1 MVCTVYKKYGDVYN
15 DCVLDYLNPG
25 DCTFAIELHDLGKG
39 KHSCKYWVETH
50 DRQPLI
56 DLIARLT
63 QYNEWRRGAEI
74 EQPDPKQLGQDIEDA
89 IALIQGVLKDG

>member
-1 MVCTVYKKYGDVYN
+1 MVCTVDKERGVVYE
-15 DCVLDYLNPG
+15 DCVMDDYPG
-25 DCTFAIELHDLGKG
+25 MECELYELGKD
-39 KHSCKYWVETH
+39 KHSCKYWVETN